1 MNTLRLD
8 AHKLALAAQQEFRT
22 RPYEEKT
29 ELAAVA
35 GEFIS
40 QISTAKSLSVR
51 ETLFASFE
59 PFVLISWSAGRR
71 ERLNGAIQLQ
81 IIYGLKVYV
90 FDAIFEDGKLA
101 RFVFQQTSDLNLLQ
115 KVATATVRAS
125 MFLWRQSIQLL
136 RNGYR
141 GIITLLRNIGA
152 FPAILFRSFIYPFFV
167 AFQALLKFLLY
178 DSLRF
183 FLIQFPKNIFHSLIM
198 PLYAAFQ
205 SVFRSVFFHLPNLIF
220 LRLIHPFYI
229 ASKSTAALFASV
241 INNIYKGV
249 ITSFS
254 ELVNFLNRTRS
265 FFRQIFV
272 SFNKYIF
279 FIRDR
284 LLPQYGYKLAGIDTD
299 VTFQEKKSTSFF
311 DRMVNELPPV
321 WIKTTSG
328 SLYENILGRVLSRFP
343 NVIVIDLIN
352 FKSLAFENGQCIAQ
366 LGDVRL
372 AEFERLDRFLD
383 RKNPALIFLD
393 CNVSS
398 FAAHLLASESELNV
412 NLIIPCLISG
422 DVFSF
427 GPVNPKIT
435 YLSYGRQGDRAIHA
449 IAAATGVTKPNCLP
463 IGAFFAE
470 SATQTVAR
478 QKPQRISRYAKRR
491 TVVFCLGGDFIKEE
505 ILALRQYKPS
515 MHPHLDL
522 VVRFHPNVELQK
534 QYPREVFES
543 RGYRVSS
550 SHGLNDLLLS
560 EDCPLVVTGP
570 SSSLV
575 HALTGGFLV
584 QLLAISGNPNEFDKI
599 DISHKHHNLVARS
612 LPEALNRIR
621 HLDSDFEDQQ
631 VFLQSEYNLS
641 DGDDPRFSYLSS

>member
-71 ERLNGAIQLQ
+71 KRLNGVIQLQ

-101 RFVFQQTSDLNLLQ
+101 KFVFQHTSDLNLLQ

-183 FLIQFPKNIFHSLIM
+183 FLIQFP
-198 PLYAAFQ
+198 
-205 SVFRSVFFHLPNLIF
+205 NLIF
-220 LRLIHPFYI
+220 WRIINPFYI

-265 FFRQIFV
+265 FFRHIFV

-299 VTFQEKKSTSFF
+299 VTFQEKKSTFF
-311 DRMVNELPPV
+311 FGQVVNELPPV

-343 NVIVIDLIN
+343 NIIVIDLIN

-372 AEFERLDRFLD
+372 AEFKRLDRFLD

-463 IGAFFAE
+463 IGAFFAA
-470 SATQTVAR
+470 SATKTVAK

-505 ILALRQYKPS
+505 IRALRQYKPS

-550 SHGLNDLLLS
+550 SHGLNDLLHS

>member
-71 ERLNGAIQLQ
+71 ETLNGAIQLQ

-101 RFVFQQTSDLNLLQ
+101 KFVFQQTSDLNLLQ

-183 FLIQFPKNIFHSLIM
+183 FLIQFPKNIFHSLILPLYTAFKSFVLSVFVQLPKIIFHSLIM

-254 ELVNFLNRTRS
+254 ELVKFLNKTRS

-311 DRMVNELPPV
+311 DRVVNELPPV

-372 AEFERLDRFLD
+372 AEFERLDRFLG

-505 ILALRQYKPS
+505 IRALRQYKPS

-584 QLLAISGNPNEFDKI
+584 QF
-599 DISHKHHNLVARS
+599 
-612 LPEALNRIR
+612 
-621 HLDSDFEDQQ
+621 
-631 VFLQSEYNLS
+631 
-641 DGDDPRFSYLSS
+641 PRFTSF

>member
-71 ERLNGAIQLQ
+71 KRLNGVIQLQ

-101 RFVFQQTSDLNLLQ
+101 KFVFQHTSDLNLLQ

-136 RNGYR
+136 SNGYR

-183 FLIQFPKNIFHSLIM
+183 FLIQFP
-198 PLYAAFQ
+198 
-205 SVFRSVFFHLPNLIF
+205 NLIF
-220 LRLIHPFYI
+220 WRIINPFYI

-265 FFRQIFV
+265 FFRHIFV

-299 VTFQEKKSTSFF
+299 VTFQEKKSTFFF
-311 DRMVNELPPV
+311 DRVVNELPPV

-343 NVIVIDLIN
+343 NIIVIDLIN

-372 AEFERLDRFLD
+372 AEFKRLDRFLD

-463 IGAFFAE
+463 IGAFFAA
-470 SATQTVAR
+470 SATKTVAK

-505 ILALRQYKPS
+505 IRALREYKPS

-550 SHGLNDLLLS
+550 SHGLNDLLHS

-584 QLLAISGNPNEFDKI
+584 QLLAISKP
-599 DISHKHHNLVARS
+599 
-612 LPEALNRIR
+612 
-621 HLDSDFEDQQ
+621 
-631 VFLQSEYNLS
+631 
-641 DGDDPRFSYLSS
+641 